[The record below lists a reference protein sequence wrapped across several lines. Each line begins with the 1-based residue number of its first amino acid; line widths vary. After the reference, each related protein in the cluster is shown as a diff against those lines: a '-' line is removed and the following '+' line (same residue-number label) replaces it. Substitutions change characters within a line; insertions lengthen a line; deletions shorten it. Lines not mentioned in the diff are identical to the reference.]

1 MAKSII
7 QPRLNDESPNE
18 RAGTRIRALLAIT
31 RPLSGNEVRDVYWE
45 GRSLLEQLAVAFD
58 AEDDRYHWDAIHC
71 ATVADFLTTIEPTDG
86 NCFCNDPSDVN
97 ATCGF
102 HVILDFMAD
111 ELRRTAPKAKARKRA
126 AEVAHG

>member
-1 MAKSII
+1 MAKFK
-7 QPRLNDESPNE
+7 NDESPNE
-18 RAGTRIRALLAIT
+18 RPGTRIRALLART
-31 RPLSGNEVRDVYWE
+31 RPLSGNEVPDVYWE
-45 GRSLLEQLAVAFD
+45 GRSLVEGLALAFD
-58 AEDDRYHWDAIHC
+58 LGDDRYRWNAINC
-71 ATVADFLTTIEPTDG
+71 ATVLGFLSAIEPTAG

-111 ELRRTAPKAKARKRA
+111 EVRRAAPKQKARKRA